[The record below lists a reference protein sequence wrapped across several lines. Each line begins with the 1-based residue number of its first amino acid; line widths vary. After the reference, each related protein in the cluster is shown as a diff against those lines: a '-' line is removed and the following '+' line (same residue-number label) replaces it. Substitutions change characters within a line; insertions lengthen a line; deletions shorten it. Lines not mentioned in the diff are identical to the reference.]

1 MLWEMESLID
11 EYNPRYERI
20 PGVNAEPTPAEW
32 IGSGIYD
39 EPPEHNDT
47 TTEEQSRQALSDRA
61 NSFKLNTG
69 KWWDDNDMDDLDLY
83 TLGTGDPE

>member
-39 EPPEHNDT
+39 EPPEHNDI
-47 TTEEQSRQALSDRA
+47 TTEEESRQALSDRA
-61 NSFKLNTG
+61 NSFKLDGGNFWG
-69 KWWDDNDMDDLDLY
+69 ASDMDELELY